1 MQCILTFDAQE
12 IPLYKRIISYLHPVW
27 IRQYRSEHNPHL
39 ELLMYKGRIQL
50 ATEDALYSDGNAY
63 TPALAILKDLKD
75 VLPQVISVL
84 LLGVGLG
91 STASMIRQR
100 GYSPAFTLVEL
111 DEVILE
117 LAMERLSADA
127 TTKLEAV
134 CANAEQFVANNTR
147 QYDLVFIDIFNSRT
161 VPPFV
166 STLSFLSNCR
176 KAVAPGGH
184 IAFNY
189 IVNDEEEWAYTQKN
203 FASVFPKHHIISS
216 DINKLFVGEG

>member
-1 MQCILTFDAQE
+1 MQCILTFDAQK
-12 IPLYKRIISYLHPVW
+12 IPLYKRLISYLNPVW

-39 ELLMYKGRIQL
+39 ELLLYKGRIQL

-63 TPALAILKDLKD
+63 TPALAILKDLKAH
-75 VLPQVISVL
+75 LPKVKKVL

-100 GYSPAFTLVEL
+100 GYNPAFTLVEL

-117 LAMERLSADA
+117 LAMERLSADPA
-127 TTKLEAV
+127 TKLEAV
-134 CANAEQFVANNTR
+134 CANAEQFVATNTR
-147 QYDLVFIDIFNSRT
+147 QYDLIFIDIFNSRT

-176 KAVAPGGH
+176 KALAEGGH
-184 IAFNY
+184 VAFNY
-189 IVNDEEEWAYTQKN
+189 IINDHADWEHTQKN
-203 FASVFPKHHIISS
+203 FASVFPKHHVISS
-216 DINKLFVGEG
+216 DINRLFVGEV

>member
-1 MQCILTFDAQE
+1 MTFDARE
-12 IPLYKRIISYLHPVW
+12 IPLYKRLISYLHPVW
-27 IRQYRSEHNPHL
+27 IRQFRSEYNPHL

-63 TPALAILKDLKD
+63 TPALAILKDLKPHLPHVKN
-75 VLPQVISVL
+75 VLI
-84 LLGVGLG
+84 LGVGLG

-100 GYSPAFTLVEL
+100 GYSPSFTLVEL

-117 LAMERLSADA
+117 LAMEHLSAD
-127 TTKLEAV
+127 TNTKLEAI
-134 CANAEQFVANNTR
+134 CANAEQFVATNTR
-147 QYDLVFIDIFNSRT
+147 QFDLVFIDIFNSRT

-176 KAVAPGGH
+176 KALAPGGH

-189 IVNDEEEWAYTQKN
+189 IINDKEEWAYTQKN

-216 DINKLFVGEG
+216 DINRLFVGEG